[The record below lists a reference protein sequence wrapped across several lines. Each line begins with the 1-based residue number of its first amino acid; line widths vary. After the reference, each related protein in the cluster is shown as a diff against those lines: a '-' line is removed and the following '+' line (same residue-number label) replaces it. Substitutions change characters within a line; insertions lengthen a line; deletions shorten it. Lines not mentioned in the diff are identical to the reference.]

1 MAPAEAARLARVRL
15 GGLAEVKEDC
25 RESWGLSRIEAL
37 LRDITYGLRKL
48 SKSPV
53 FTSTAICVLALS
65 IGDATLFFALVR
77 SVLLA
82 PLPYRSP
89 EELVMN
95 VFSRA
100 MGRLIEVDSDSHVLW
115 VAGCGPEGVSREC
128 RAAKWRLASGRYWKS
143 DWQRTIEIA
152 VLVRQAR
159 LRGKSRT

>member
-37 LRDITYGLRKL
+37 LGDITYGLRKL

-128 RAAKWRLASGRYWKS
+128 RAGGPGILDIFPRAGGTPLACRAGRRGAQRWREGAN
-143 DWQRTIEIA
+143 
-152 VLVRQAR
+152 
-159 LRGKSRT
+159 